1 MKKVFM
7 VDDDVDLVAGLK
19 AALESTGYKVSAQ
32 HDDDDLVDNVRE
44 FNPDII
50 ILDVMFPEDAGAGF
64 KMARSIRHHDD
75 IKNKPVIM
83 LSGVNTEGNIPGGI
97 GNKDIDDMF
106 LPITRFIDKP
116 IDPKAL
122 IAAIEALTA

>member
-19 AALESTGYKVSAQ
+19 AALEASGYKVAAQ

-44 FNPDII
+44 FNPDVI

-122 IAAIEALTA
+122 IAVIEELTA